1 MTSKR
6 LARLAFGLALAVGLL
21 YAFFRG
27 VDAEAL
33 LEVLKRARPWPL
45 VGVVLSSIAT
55 YLIRAWRWGDLL
67 GPVVRVRY
75 RHLLSATF
83 VGFMAGLL
91 IPRAGE
97 VVRPYLVGRRY
108 GVSVSAAFASI
119 ILERLVDLVT
129 VLLLFAVYLYVLPPP
144 AAQVEG
150 ELMDLIKLGG
160 GLTGLVALAV
170 TALLL
175 AFHAHGERTVD
186 LLDRLLFKLPERFAA
201 PVSRA
206 LRSFA
211 GGLGVLRASP
221 LHLARIFLQ
230 SLALW
235 LVIAAGAFW
244 SYRAYDV
251 DLPFHSSFLMLAFLT
266 VGVAIPTPG
275 MVGGFHQA
283 YRLALTQVFGVA
295 AGPAVA
301 GGLSMHFLTN
311 LPVLLIG
318 LALLGSEGLT
328 LGKVTEMS
336 EKQP

>member
-6 LARLAFGLALAVGLL
+6 LARLAAGLALAALLL
-21 YAFFRG
+21 YVFFRG

-33 LEVLKRARPWPL
+33 LEVLKRAHPL
-45 VGVVLSSIAT
+45 PLGGVVLSSVAT
-55 YLIRAWRWGDLL
+55 YAIRGWRWGDLL
-67 GPVVRVRY
+67 SPVVRVRY
-75 RHLLSATF
+75 RHLVSATF

-97 VVRPYLVGRRY
+97 VVRPYLIGRRY

-129 VLLLFAVYLYVLPPP
+129 VLLLFALYLYVLPPP
-144 AAQVEG
+144 AAQVQG

-160 GLTGLVALAV
+160 GLTGLVALGV
-170 TALLL
+170 TGVLL
-175 AFHAHGERTVD
+175 AFHIHAERTVAF
-186 LLDRLLFKLPERFAA
+186 LDRLLFKLPERFAA

-206 LRSFA
+206 LRAFA

-221 LHLARIFLQ
+221 LQLARIFLQ

-235 LVIAAGAFW
+235 LVIAAGAYW
-244 SYRAYDV
+244 SFIAFDV
-251 DLPFHSSFLMLAFLT
+251 ELPFRATFLLLAFLT

-275 MVGGFHQA
+275 MVGGFHEA

-301 GGLSMHFLTN
+301 GGLAMHFLTN

-336 EKQP
+336 EKKP

>member
-1 MTSKR
+1 VTSKR
-6 LARLAFGLALAVGLL
+6 LARLAAGLALAVALL
-21 YAFFRG
+21 FVFFRG
-27 VDAEAL
+27 IDAEAL
-33 LEVLKRARPWPL
+33 LAVLRRAQPL
-45 VGVVLSSIAT
+45 PLAGVVVSSVAS
-55 YLIRAWRWGDLL
+55 YAIRGWRWGDLL
-67 GPVVRVRY
+67 KPLVQVRY
-75 RHLLSATF
+75 RHLVSATF

-97 VVRPYLVGRRY
+97 VVRPYLIGRRY
-108 GVSVSAAFASI
+108 GVSVPAAFASI

-129 VLLLFAVYLYVLPPP
+129 VLLLFALYLYALPPP
-144 AAQVEG
+144 ASQAQG

-160 GLTGLVALAV
+160 GFTGVVALAV
-170 TALLL
+170 TAVLVG
-175 AFHAHGERTVD
+175 FHVHAERTVG

-221 LHLARIFLQ
+221 SQLARIFGQ
-230 SLALW
+230 SLLLW

-244 SYRAYDV
+244 SFRAFDV
-251 DLPFHSSFLMLAFLT
+251 ELPFHASFLLLAFLT

-275 MVGGFHQA
+275 MVGGFHEA

-301 GGLSMHFLTN
+301 GGLSMHFFTN
-311 LPVLLIG
+311 LPVLLVG